1 MTLNLLQYLFILL
14 IVAIAAFGIT
24 PVFRRIAMGAKL
36 FDYPGGRKLQASPV
50 AYLGGLAVAAPI
62 TLGSLLVIFTSIS
75 SDLINQFFL
84 GLILPSLAIAFI
96 GLLDDL
102 YQLTPWLR
110 FIAQSGVG
118 VITSLMLHLSDGGV
132 QLFDNPWINGFLTS
146 LWVVTIINALNFMD
160 NMDGLA
166 TSLSIVISLSLFI
179 LSYLNGQYLVAALCM
194 ALVAACLG
202 FLFWNRRPAS
212 IYLGDAGSLYLGF
225 LLAAI
230 SIRVDVNSDAEIIR
244 VLVPLLI
251 FAILVIDITQ
261 VVISRVVKG
270 KSPFEGGRDHLSH
283 LLLNKGLSEGKVL
296 TFLTA
301 SALTLALIGVF
312 LAVGN

>member
-1 MTLNLLQYLFILL
+1 MTLNLLQYLLL
-14 IVAIAAFGIT
+14 LTVVAIAAFSVT
-24 PVFRRIAMGAKL
+24 PVFRKIAKGAKL
-36 FDYPGGRKLQASPV
+36 LDYPGGRKLQASPV

-62 TLGSLLVIFTSIS
+62 TLGSILVVFTSIS
-75 SDLINQFFL
+75 IDLKNQFIL
-84 GLILPSLAIAFI
+84 GLIRPSLAIAFI

-102 YQLTPWLR
+102 YQLPPWPR

-118 VITSLMLHLSDGGV
+118 VITSLMLYLSDGGV
-132 QLFDNPWINGFLTS
+132 KLFDNPWINGFLTS
-146 LWVVTIINALNFMD
+146 IWVVTIINAVNFMD

-166 TSLSIVISLSLFI
+166 TSLSIVISLALFI
-179 LSYLNGQYLVAALCM
+179 LSYLNGQYLVAALSM
-194 ALVAACLG
+194 AVVAACIG

-212 IYLGDAGSLYLGF
+212 IYLGDAGALYLGF

-251 FAILVIDITQ
+251 FAVPVIDITQ
-261 VVISRVVKG
+261 VVISRVVKR

-296 TFLTA
+296 TLITT
-301 SALTLALIGVF
+301 STLILALIGVF
-312 LAVGN
+312 LAVRN

>member
-1 MTLNLLQYLFILL
+1 MTLNILQYLFLFFV
-14 IVAIAAFGIT
+14 VAIAAFGIT
-24 PVFRRIAMGAKL
+24 PVFRKLARGAKL
-36 FDYPGGRKLQASPV
+36 LDYPGGRKLQASPV

-62 TLGSLLVIFTSIS
+62 TFGSLLVVFISIS
-75 SDLINQFFL
+75 SDIKNQFFL

-102 YQLTPWLR
+102 YQLPPWPR

-118 VITSLMLHLSDGGV
+118 VITSIMLYLSDGGV
-132 QLFDNPWINGFLTS
+132 KLIGNPWINGVLTS

-194 ALVAACLG
+194 AVVAACIG
-202 FLFWNRRPAS
+202 FLFWNRWPAS
-212 IYLGDAGSLYLGF
+212 IYLGDAGALYLGF

-230 SIRVDVNSDAEIIR
+230 SIRVDVNNNSEIIR

-251 FAILVIDITQ
+251 FAIPVIDITQ
-261 VVISRVVKG
+261 VVISRVAKG

-283 LLLNKGLSEGKVL
+283 LLLNKGLREGKVL
-296 TFLTA
+296 TILSA

>member
-1 MTLNLLQYLFILL
+1 MTLNLLQYFFILL
-14 IVAIAAFGIT
+14 IFAISAFGVT
-24 PVFRRIAMGAKL
+24 PIFRKIARGAKL
-36 FDYPGGRKLQASPV
+36 LDYPGGRKIQASPV

-62 TLGSLLVIFTSIS
+62 TLGSLLVVFTSIS
-75 SDLINQFFL
+75 IDLKNQFFL
-84 GLILPSLAIAFI
+84 GLILPSLAIAFV

-102 YQLTPWLR
+102 YQLPPWPR

-118 VITSLMLHLSDGGV
+118 VITSLMLYLSDGGV
-132 QLFDNPWINGFLTS
+132 KLFDYPWINGLLTS
-146 LWVVTIINALNFMD
+146 LWVITIINALNFMD

-194 ALVAACLG
+194 ALVAACIG

-212 IYLGDAGSLYLGF
+212 IYLGDAGALYLGF

-230 SIRVDVNSDAEIIR
+230 SIRVDVNSDTEIIR
-244 VLVPLLI
+244 VLVPLLL
-251 FAILVIDITQ
+251 FAIPVIDITQ
-261 VVISRVVKG
+261 VVISRVSKG

-296 TFLTA
+296 TLLTT
-301 SALTLALIGVF
+301 SALFLALIGVF
-312 LAVGN
+312 LAMSN